1 MKCHPK
7 LILGTVQLGMH
18 YGIRPGEYKPP
29 VKQEM
34 ASILSDAADAGI
46 AGLDTAF
53 EYGLSEEMI
62 GELKPADWTPRI
74 VTKTPKL
81 RAGNLFP
88 STARL
93 VKAAYE
99 ISCELLRVES
109 CDTLMIHDSDL
120 LDQPG
125 SSHVCDVLTE
135 LKQSGAI
142 SKIGIS
148 IYNASQLEAA
158 SGKLDFD
165 VVQLPLSLVDQRLLL
180 DGTVSQ
186 LASTGIEVH
195 VRSAFLQGALLMR
208 PGEVP
213 SGMEGLI
220 PAIEE
225 LNAKARD
232 ADCTPLHA
240 LLRFA
245 LDLKDV
251 SAVVCGVNMAS
262 QLRELCELSV
272 ADLAIRFDTS
282 PLPISDETLLN
293 PATWSTRIK
302 I

>member
-7 LILGTVQLGMH
+7 LLLGTVQFGMR
-18 YGIRPGEYKPP
+18 YGVRPGRYKPP
-29 VKQEM
+29 VAKEV
-34 ASILSDAADAGI
+34 ASILSDAAAAGI
-46 AGLDTAF
+46 TGLDTAF

-62 GELKPADWTPRI
+62 GELKPEGWTPRI
-74 VTKTPKL
+74 ITKTPKL
-81 RAGNLFP
+81 RTGNLFP
-88 STARL
+88 SSARL
-93 VKAAYE
+93 VKAAYA

-109 CDTLMIHDSDL
+109 CDTLMIHDPDL
-120 LDQPG
+120 LAQPG
-125 SSHVCDVLTE
+125 SGHVCDVLNE
-135 LKQSGAI
+135 LKHSGAI

-148 IYNASQLEAA
+148 IYNACQLQVA

-165 VVQLPLSLVDQRLLL
+165 VIQLPLSLADQRLLL
-180 DGTVSQ
+180 DGTLEQ
-186 LASTGIEVH
+186 LAGAGVEVH
-195 VRSAFLQGALLMR
+195 VRSAFLQGALLML
-208 PGEVP
+208 PDELP
-213 SGMEGLI
+213 SGMAGLVPSI
-220 PAIEE
+220 DE
-225 LNAKARD
+225 LNSRARD

-272 ADLAIRFDTS
+272 TELATGFNTS
-282 PLPISDETLLN
+282 PLPIADETLLN